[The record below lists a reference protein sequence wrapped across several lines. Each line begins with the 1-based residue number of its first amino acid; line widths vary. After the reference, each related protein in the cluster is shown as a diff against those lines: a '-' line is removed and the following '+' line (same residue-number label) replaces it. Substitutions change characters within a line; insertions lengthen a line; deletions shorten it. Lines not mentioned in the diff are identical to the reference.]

1 MNKDAHLIFEAYKK
15 QTFQILNEAPP
26 VGFDEPFA
34 QKSPEEKQQQIKDV
48 AKEVQFPPGAKGKY
62 DLDVT
67 QTEQVIAGVEAKLKE
82 MGGATNAPYKFFQEN
97 TVAEIVRQVAPAIKV
112 ANSRYTARVVYNAM
126 RKGKI
131 LKDETTGFGGGVA
144 KDKGYSSAAGKRKL
158 AEIIVADPE
167 KFEGEEVNELES
179 AAPEASQDAATTR
192 IANWA
197 FEEIDPVAGAPEQ
210 DVITSIQRKILS
222 SGGLGMEEK
231 SIVSKIKAVLN
242 ILVSSKVIERKAGK
256 LIFGSNFDKFET
268 ASEDTSNIGKDPLT
282 IAQELGLKGS
292 SENQKY
298 QRGADYWSV
307 QPN

>member
-26 VGFDEPFA
+26 VGFDEPFV
-34 QKSPEEKQQQIKDV
+34 QKSPEERQQQIKDV

-62 DLDVT
+62 DLDVA
-67 QTEQVIAGVEAKLKE
+67 QTEQVIAGVEAKLRE
-82 MGGATNAPYKFFQEN
+82 MGDATNAPYKFFQEN

-167 KFEGEEVNELES
+167 KFEGEEAAEVDSPEKESPVNI
-179 AAPEASQDAATTR
+179 R
-192 IANWA
+192 IANWILDQ
-197 FEEIDPVAGAPEQ
+197 IDSITGANEGEVIN
-210 DVITSIQRKILS
+210 DVQRKVLS
-222 SGGLGMEEK
+222 SGGLGLEERTIM
-231 SIVSKIKAVLN
+231 SRVKAVISKLVEDR
-242 ILVSSKVIERKAGK
+242 ILARKAGK
-256 LIFGSNFDKFET
+256 LIFGDVEFSPNDEGTEFKSEEET
-268 ASEDTSNIGKDPLT
+268 IRDITGFGARPMTARTGF
-282 IAQELGLKGS
+282 GS
-292 SENQKY
+292 SDSGPGY
-298 QRGADYWSV
+298 SSGMY
-307 QPN
+307 